1 MSDKETLK
9 APESR
14 LLPKT
19 AENSKRKTMMFGTS
33 LPTSG
38 EMTKRNET
46 VATSRSLR
54 RPKGRG
60 ALSMFQRDESFE
72 FMNRFDLDEIKSRLF
87 SREGGASLNDEGIPF
102 LIQQMK
108 KHSLVKNNKTHRLRA
123 ERYDK
128 KLSNARSAIKPT
140 KNYILDKLKANERIF
155 EREKNKKIQNYD
167 YIEILDCANQMWL
180 SQQCKDITNSN
191 EKVQNAFPEEIS

>member
-1 MSDKETLK
+1 MLSPISDKETLK

-19 AENSKRKTMMFGTS
+19 AENSKRKTMFGSS

-46 VATSRSLR
+46 VGTSRSHR
-54 RPKGRG
+54 RPRGKG
-60 ALSMFQRDESFE
+60 ALSTFQRNESFE
-72 FMNRFDLDEIKSRLF
+72 FMNRFDLNEIKSRLF

-108 KHSLVKNNKTHRLRA
+108 KHSLVIKRSSP
-123 ERYDK
+123 
-128 KLSNARSAIKPT
+128 LS
-140 KNYILDKLKANERIF
+140 
-155 EREKNKKIQNYD
+155 
-167 YIEILDCANQMWL
+167 
-180 SQQCKDITNSN
+180 
-191 EKVQNAFPEEIS
+191 